1 MNDRPDN
8 RPISE
13 AQKRRNALAAIGGD
27 TKANRAYLD
36 SVRIEIMRVG
46 IMEYTDRSLREGTAV
61 RNAYYARKNKRLAKL
76 AVS

>member
-13 AQKRRNALAAIGGD
+13 TQKRKNALAAIGGD

-36 SVRIEIMRVG
+36 SVRIGILRIG
-46 IMEYTDRSLREGTAV
+46 IMEYTNRSLREGTAV
-61 RNAYYARKNKRLAKL
+61 RNAYYARKNQRLAKL
-76 AVS
+76 AVP